1 MADQMVPV
9 TMFVMAGL
17 ALIAQAYFRFRSRRE
32 QQMTVRELVSSGQ
45 TVSPDTIDTLMA
57 GFLPPPEADLRRG
70 LFGIVLGI
78 AVVVLALV
86 LDVEEAQRPLLG
98 ASAFPFLI
106 GLAYVTLWL
115 IKRRN
120 NQD

>member
-9 TMFVMAGL
+9 TMFLMAGL
-17 ALIAQAYFRFRSRRE
+17 ALIAQAYFRFRQRKE
-32 QQMTVRELVSSGQ
+32 QQLTLRELLSSGQ
-45 TVSPDTIDTLMA
+45 NVSADTVDALMA
-57 GFLPPPEADLRRG
+57 GFLPAPEADLRRG

-86 LDVEEAQRPLLG
+86 LDVEEAHRPLLG

-106 GLAYVTLWL
+106 GLAYVTLWWM
-115 IKRRN
+115 KRRN